1 MISSFRKYQ
10 EPQIKESRVAPLD
23 SFILFVVNQISVSFF
38 YPEKEGAAYG

>member
-10 EPQIKESRVAPLD
+10 EPQIKESRVAPLG
-23 SFILFVVNQISVSFF
+23 SFVLFVNQISVSFF